1 MKYVN
6 IMISSQEAHKNLEKE
21 IINNVI
27 TMLKNRDKPAPISC
41 FYSEFNENYNND
53 NVYSFNKENDY
64 KIIILKNNKPYK
76 TLYIDIDD
84 NKFSLIANSLNKDS
98 ICLIQDSSTIVKKKV
113 KTKYED
119 ILKEIK
125 KRITKT
131 GFKLTFE
138 LFEMK
143 DFKNDILLNK
153 YFPIIFKIDISSV
166 NTISED
172 EIPIIKF
179 SELYL
184 KYYNLKEND
193 IICILN
199 QKEIYNPLIKI
210 IK

>member
-1 MKYVN
+1 
-6 IMISSQEAHKNLEKE
+6 MISSQEAHKNLEKE